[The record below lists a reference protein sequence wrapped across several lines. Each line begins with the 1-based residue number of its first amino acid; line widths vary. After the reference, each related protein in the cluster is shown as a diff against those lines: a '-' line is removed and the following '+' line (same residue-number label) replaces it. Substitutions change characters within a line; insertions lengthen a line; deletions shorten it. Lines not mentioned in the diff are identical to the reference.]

1 MVGRV
6 SDLKL
11 KDLRVLEGRNI
22 KGEENLIF
30 IDIEEAERKR
40 LYWLISDYE
49 FICRKMNMEGTLKE
63 VIYNEFGGCAWLT
76 YSNKELALFIIESL
90 IEGVSADKLLN
101 EAVESNVFGNIT
113 Y

>member
-30 IDIEEAERKR
+30 IDIEESERK
-40 LYWLISDYE
+40 DY
-49 FICRKMNMEGTLKE
+49 IG
-63 VIYNEFGGCAWLT
+63 
-76 YSNKELALFIIESL
+76 
-90 IEGVSADKLLN
+90 
-101 EAVESNVFGNIT
+101 
-113 Y
+113 

>member
-1 MVGRV
+1 MLGKYNIKKMVGRV

-30 IDIEEAERKR
+30 IDIEESERKR

-49 FICRKMNMEGTLKE
+49 FICRKMNIEGTLKRGY
-63 VIYNEFGGCAWLT
+63 I
-76 YSNKELALFIIESL
+76 
-90 IEGVSADKLLN
+90 
-101 EAVESNVFGNIT
+101 
-113 Y
+113 

>member
-1 MVGRV
+1 M

-30 IDIEEAERKR
+30 IDIEESERKR

-49 FICRKMNMEGTLKE
+49 FICRKMNMED
-63 VIYNEFGGCAWLT
+63 A
-76 YSNKELALFIIESL
+76 S
-90 IEGVSADKLLN
+90 
-101 EAVESNVFGNIT
+101 
-113 Y
+113 